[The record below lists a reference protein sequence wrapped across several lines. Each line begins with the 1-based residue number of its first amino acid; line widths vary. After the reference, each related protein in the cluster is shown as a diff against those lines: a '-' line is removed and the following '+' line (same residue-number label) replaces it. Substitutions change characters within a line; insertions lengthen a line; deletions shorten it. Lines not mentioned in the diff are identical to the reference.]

1 MKYNLSVQE
10 MVYSTLRKN
19 ILNLKLSPG
28 TTMSTQEMAT
38 KLKVSRTPVR
48 EAFLRLEREGMLTV
62 LPQRETMVSKIN
74 LKRTKQEQFMRAS
87 LEMAV
92 LDPFIKNKDFDCLRQ
107 QNELIDKQ
115 MMAQMES
122 KFEELIEHDDAFHR
136 IFFVGAGQLLS
147 WDTMES
153 MSAHYRRF
161 RLLTL
166 WDKDIAKNI
175 IMQHIELI
183 RAVEAENLKK
193 ARSILQEHLHKVK
206 IEEEQLVSNYPTYFD
221 WEEEKE
227 LL

>member
-122 KFEELIEHDDAFHR
+122 KFEELEQR
-136 IFFVGAGQLLS
+136 QLALHGVKR
-147 WDTMES
+147 T
-153 MSAHYRRF
+153 
-161 RLLTL
+161 
-166 WDKDIAKNI
+166 
-175 IMQHIELI
+175 
-183 RAVEAENLKK
+183 AVC
-193 ARSILQEHLHKVK
+193 R
-206 IEEEQLVSNYPTYFD
+206 D
-221 WEEEKE
+221 R
-227 LL
+227 